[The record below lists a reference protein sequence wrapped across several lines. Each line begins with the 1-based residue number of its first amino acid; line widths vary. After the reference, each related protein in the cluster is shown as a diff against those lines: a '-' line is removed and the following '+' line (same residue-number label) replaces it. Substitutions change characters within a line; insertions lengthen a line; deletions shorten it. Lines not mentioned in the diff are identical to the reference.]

1 VSLVAGGMIVFL
13 AYEGFELIANAAEDV
28 ADPGRTLP
36 QAYYISVL
44 FVIVLYLLMAV
55 VSVGSVPVA
64 QLVQARDYALAIAAR
79 PALGGVGF
87 KMIAIA
93 AMLSTASAI
102 NATLY
107 GTERLSNTI
116 ARKGNCPNVWISR
129 SGTGR

>member
-1 VSLVAGGMIVFL
+1 M
-13 AYEGFELIANAAEDV
+13 
-28 ADPGRTLP
+28 
-36 QAYYISVL
+36 L